1 MCCLISI
8 IKILTIGSNV
18 SGEMMRDL
26 DEDSLIEMENRKV
39 YTTSEVF
46 TPGRRGLDPLVERF

>member
-1 MCCLISI
+1 
-8 IKILTIGSNV
+8 
-18 SGEMMRDL
+18 MMRDL